1 MFSLRSRRPAS
12 PDGTGPL
19 NADLH
24 CHSTVSDGT
33 IAPAD
38 LARRA
43 HAKGVQLWA
52 LTDHDE
58 LGGLH
63 EARATAAELGLP
75 FVAGVEVSVTWG
87 HETLHIVGLRIDPDD
102 RTLRDGLHAVRAG
115 RTSRAHEMARLL
127 ADVGIPDAFEGALY
141 YAGNPDLIGRTHFA
155 RYIVEIGRCDDVRE
169 VFGRFLVEGKPGYV
183 PMTWATLSDTIGWIH
198 AAGGVAVIA
207 HPGRYKLKEAE
218 LRALFAEFKSL
229 GGEAIEVVTGSHS
242 NDQFRKFASYAKE
255 YGFLASRGSD
265 FHGPEESRFDLGTL
279 PPLPDSVV
287 PVWHDW

>member
-1 MFSLRSRRPAS
+1 MFSLRKRADPA
-12 PDGTGPL
+12 PL

-33 IAPAD
+33 LAPIE
-38 LARRA
+38 LAQRA

-58 LGGLH
+58 LGGLK
-63 EARATAAELGLP
+63 AAAAAAEALGLP
-75 FVAGVEVSVTWG
+75 FIAGVEISVSWA
-87 HETLHIVGLRIDPDD
+87 HETLHIVGLRIDPDNEV
-102 RTLRDGLHAVRAG
+102 LRNGLEQTRSG
-115 RTSRAHEMARLL
+115 RTRRAHAMAAQL
-127 ADVGIPDAFEGALY
+127 AQAGIPGAFEGALNY
-141 YAGNPDLIGRTHFA
+141 VGNPDLIGRTHFA
-155 RYIVEIGRCDDVRE
+155 RYIVEINRCDDVHE
-169 VFGRFLVEGKPGYV
+169 VFTKYLVAGKPGYV
-183 PMTWATLSDTIGWIH
+183 PMQWATLAEAVGWIH

-207 HPGRYKLKEAE
+207 HPGRYKLREAE
-218 LRALFAEFKSL
+218 LRELFAEFKAI

-242 NDQFRKFASYAKE
+242 NDQFRRFAGFAKE

>member
-1 MFSLRSRRPAS
+1 MFSLRLRRDPA
-12 PDGTGPL
+12 PL

-33 IAPAD
+33 LEPVE

-43 HAKGVQLWA
+43 HARGVQLWA

-58 LGGLH
+58 LGGL
-63 EARATAAELGLP
+63 AAAAAAAKELGLP
-75 FVAGVEVSVTWG
+75 FIAGVEISVSWAS
-87 HETLHIVGLRIDPDD
+87 ETLHIVGLRIDPDNE
-102 RTLRDGLHAVRAG
+102 TLRAGLQQTRSG
-115 RTSRAHEMARLL
+115 RTIRAHKMAEQL
-127 ADVGIPDAFEGALY
+127 AVAGIPDAFEGALNY
-141 YAGNPDLIGRTHFA
+141 VGNPDLIGRTHFA
-155 RYIVEIGRCDDVRE
+155 RYIVEINRCDDVRE
-169 VFGRFLVEGKPGYV
+169 VFTKFLVEGKPGYV
-183 PMTWATLSDTIGWIH
+183 PMQWASLEEAVGWIH

-207 HPGRYKLKEAE
+207 HPGRYKLREPE
-218 LRALFAEFKSL
+218 LRELFAQFKAM

-242 NDQFRKFASYAKE
+242 NDQFRRFAGYAKE

-287 PVWHDW
+287 PVWHNW

>member
-1 MFSLRSRRPAS
+1 MFSLRLRRDPA
-12 PDGTGPL
+12 PL

-33 IAPAD
+33 LEPVE

-58 LGGLH
+58 LGGI
-63 EARATAAELGLP
+63 EAASAAAAELGLP
-75 FVAGVEVSVTWG
+75 FVAGVEISVSWA
-87 HETLHIVGLRIDPDD
+87 HETLHIVGLRIDASNAV
-102 RTLRDGLHAVRAG
+102 LRGGLEQTRSG
-115 RTSRAHEMARLL
+115 RTIRAHKMADQL
-127 ADVGIPDAFEGALY
+127 AEAGIPDAFEGALNY
-141 YAGNPDLIGRTHFA
+141 VGNPDLIGRTHFA
-155 RYIVEIGRCDDVRE
+155 RYIVEINRCDDVKE
-169 VFGRFLVEGKPGYV
+169 VFTRYLVAGKPGYV
-183 PMTWATLSDTIGWIH
+183 PMQWASLEEAVGWIH

-207 HPGRYKLKEAE
+207 HPGRYKLTDTE
-218 LRALFAEFKSL
+218 LRELFAQFKAL

-242 NDQFRKFASYAKE
+242 NDQFRRFASYAKE
-255 YGFLASRGSD
+255 FGFLASRGSD

-287 PVWHDW
+287 PVWHNW

>member
-1 MFSLRSRRPAS
+1 MFSLRLRRDPA
-12 PDGTGPL
+12 PL

-33 IAPAD
+33 LAPVE

-58 LGGLH
+58 LGGL
-63 EARATAAELGLP
+63 AAAADAAAALGLP
-75 FVAGVEVSVTWG
+75 FIAGVEISVTWAS
-87 HETLHIVGLRIDPDD
+87 ETLHIVGLRIDPQNE
-102 RTLRDGLHAVRAG
+102 TLRAGLEHTRSGRTVRA
-115 RTSRAHEMARLL
+115 HKMADQL
-127 ADVGIPDAFEGALY
+127 AAAGIPNAFEGALNY
-141 YAGNPDLIGRTHFA
+141 VGNPDLIGRTHFA
-155 RYIVEIGRCDDVRE
+155 RYIVEINRCDDVKE
-169 VFGRFLVEGKPGYV
+169 VFTKYLVEGKPGYV
-183 PMTWATLSDTIGWIH
+183 PMQWATLEEAVGWIH

-207 HPGRYKLKEAE
+207 HPGRYKLRDAE
-218 LRALFAEFKSL
+218 LRELFAQFKAI

-242 NDQFRKFASYAKE
+242 SDQYRRFATYAKE
-255 YGFLASRGSD
+255 FGFLASRGSD

-287 PVWHDW
+287 PVWHNW

>member
-1 MFSLRSRRPAS
+1 MFSLRKRADPA
-12 PDGTGPL
+12 PL

-33 IAPAD
+33 LAPIE
-38 LARRA
+38 LAQRA

-58 LGGLH
+58 LGGLK
-63 EARATAAELGLP
+63 AAAATAEALGLP
-75 FVAGVEVSVTWG
+75 FVAGVEISVSWS
-87 HETLHIVGLRIDPDD
+87 HETLHIVGLRIDPDNEV
-102 RTLRDGLHAVRAG
+102 LRNGLEQTRSG
-115 RTSRAHEMARLL
+115 RTRRAHAMAAQL
-127 ADVGIPDAFEGALY
+127 AQAGIPGAFEGALNY
-141 YAGNPDLIGRTHFA
+141 VGNPDLIGRTHFA
-155 RYIVEIGRCDDVRE
+155 RYIVEINRCDDVHE
-169 VFGRFLVEGKPGYV
+169 VFTKYLVAGKPGYV
-183 PMTWATLSDTIGWIH
+183 PMQWATLAEAVGWIH

-207 HPGRYKLKEAE
+207 HPGRYKLREAE
-218 LRALFAEFKSL
+218 LRELFAEFKAL

-242 NDQFRKFASYAKE
+242 NDQFRRFAGFAKE

>member
-1 MFSLRSRRPAS
+1 MFSLRPRRDPA
-12 PDGTGPL
+12 PL

-33 IAPAD
+33 IEPAE

-43 HAKGVQLWA
+43 HAKGVQIWA

-58 LGGLH
+58 LGGL
-63 EARATAAELGLP
+63 APAAAVAAELGLP
-75 FVAGVEVSVTWG
+75 FVPGVEISVTWA
-87 HETLHIVGLRIDPDD
+87 HETLHIVGLKIDPDNS
-102 RTLRDGLHAVRAG
+102 TLRGGLERVRSG
-115 RTSRAHEMARLL
+115 RHGRAHEMADQL
-127 ADVGIPDAFEGALY
+127 AGVGIPDAYEGALY

-155 RYIVEIGRCDDVRE
+155 RYIVEVGKCDDVKE
-169 VFGRFLVEGKPGYV
+169 VFGRYLVEGKPGYV
-183 PMTWATLSDTIGWIH
+183 PMQWASLPEAVEWIH
-198 AAGGVAVIA
+198 AAGGQAVIA
-207 HPGRYKLKEAE
+207 HPGRYKLNQAE
-218 LRALFAEFKSL
+218 LRALFAEFKDL

-265 FHGPEESRFDLGTL
+265 FHGPEESRFDLGAL

-287 PVWHDW
+287 PIWHNW

>member
-1 MFSLRSRRPAS
+1 MFSLRRRDPA
-12 PDGTGPL
+12 PL

-33 IAPAD
+33 LAPIE
-38 LARRA
+38 LAQRA

-58 LGGLH
+58 LGGL
-63 EARATAAELGLP
+63 AQAAAAAADLGLP
-75 FVAGVEVSVTWG
+75 FVAGVEISVSWAN
-87 HETLHIVGLRIDPDD
+87 ETLHIVGLRIDPDNE
-102 RTLRDGLHAVRAG
+102 TLRAGLEQTRSG
-115 RTSRAHEMARLL
+115 RTIRAHRMADQL
-127 ADVGIPDAFEGALY
+127 AAAGIPDAFEGALNY
-141 YAGNPDLIGRTHFA
+141 VGNPDLIGRTHFA
-155 RYIVEIGRCDDVRE
+155 RYIVEINRCDDVKE
-169 VFGRFLVEGKPGYV
+169 VFTKYLVAGKPGYV
-183 PMTWATLSDTIGWIH
+183 PMQWASLDEAVGWIH

-218 LRALFAEFKSL
+218 LRELFAQFKAI

-242 NDQFRKFASYAKE
+242 NDQFRRFASYAKE

-265 FHGPEESRFDLGTL
+265 FHGPQESRFDLGTL

-287 PVWHDW
+287 PVWQNW

>member
-1 MFSLRSRRPAS
+1 MFSLRPRRDPA
-12 PDGTGPL
+12 PL

-33 IAPAD
+33 LEPAE

-58 LGGLH
+58 LGGL
-63 EARATAAELGLP
+63 ARAAAAAAELGLP
-75 FVAGVEVSVTWG
+75 FIAGVEISVSWG
-87 HETLHIVGLRIDPDD
+87 SETLHIVGLRIDPDNA
-102 RTLRDGLHAVRAG
+102 TLRAGLEQTRSG
-115 RTSRAHEMARLL
+115 RTIRAHRMADQL
-127 ADVGIPDAFEGALY
+127 AAAGIPDAFEGALNY
-141 YAGNPDLIGRTHFA
+141 VGNPDLIGRTHFA
-155 RYIVEIGRCDDVRE
+155 RYIVEINRCDDVRE
-169 VFGRFLVEGKPGYV
+169 VFTKFLVEGKPGYV
-183 PMTWATLSDTIGWIH
+183 PMQWATLEEAVGWIH

-207 HPGRYKLKEAE
+207 HPGRYKLREPE
-218 LRALFAEFKSL
+218 LRELFAQFKAM

-242 NDQFRKFASYAKE
+242 SDQFRRFASYAKE
-255 YGFLASRGSD
+255 FGFLASRGSD

-287 PVWHDW
+287 PVWHNW

>member
-1 MFSLRSRRPAS
+1 MFSLRSRRDPA
-12 PDGTGPL
+12 PL

-24 CHSTVSDGT
+24 CHSTISDGT
-33 IAPAD
+33 LGPVE

-58 LGGLH
+58 LGGL
-63 EARATAAELGLP
+63 AQAAATAAALGLP
-75 FVAGVEVSVTWG
+75 FVPGVEISVTW
-87 HETLHIVGLRIDPDD
+87 HKETLHIVGLRIDPANE
-102 RTLRDGLHAVRAG
+102 TLSGGLQRVRSG
-115 RTSRAHEMARLL
+115 RTDRAHEMAAQL
-127 ADVGIPDAFEGALY
+127 AEVGIPGAFEGALY

-155 RYIVEIGRCDDVRE
+155 RYIVEMGRCDDVRD
-169 VFGRFLVEGKPGYV
+169 VFCKYLVEGKPGFV
-183 PMTWATLSDTIGWIH
+183 PMQWASLSDCVDWIH

-207 HPGRYKLKEAE
+207 HPGRYKLKDAE
-218 LRALFAEFKSL
+218 LRELFAQFKEA

-242 NDQFRKFASYAKE
+242 NDQFRRFANYAKE
-255 YGFLASRGSD
+255 FGFLASRGSD

-287 PVWHDW
+287 PVWHNW

>member
-1 MFSLRSRRPAS
+1 MSAAA
-12 PDGTGPL
+12 L

-33 IAPAD
+33 LAPIE
-38 LARRA
+38 LAQRA

-58 LGGLH
+58 LGGLK
-63 EARATAAELGLP
+63 AAAAAAEALGLP
-75 FVAGVEVSVTWG
+75 FIAGVEISVSWA
-87 HETLHIVGLRIDPDD
+87 HETLHIVGLRIDPDNEV
-102 RTLRDGLHAVRAG
+102 LRNGLEQTRSG
-115 RTSRAHEMARLL
+115 RTRRAHAMAAQL
-127 ADVGIPDAFEGALY
+127 AQAGIPGAFEGALNY
-141 YAGNPDLIGRTHFA
+141 VGNPDLIGRTHFA
-155 RYIVEIGRCDDVRE
+155 RYIVEINRCDDVHE
-169 VFGRFLVEGKPGYV
+169 VFTKYLVAGKPGYV
-183 PMTWATLSDTIGWIH
+183 PMQWATLAEAVGWIH

-207 HPGRYKLKEAE
+207 HPGRYKLREAE
-218 LRALFAEFKSL
+218 LRELFAEFKAI

-242 NDQFRKFASYAKE
+242 NDQFRRFAGFAKE